1 MLGSTAV
8 NPLEPC
14 VWHTQATLTSLS
26 LSLCAGAWNVT
37 VRHLEQHNAT
47 AEAHVA
53 PGASA
58 GNFTL
63 DCQRG
68 HATYVAGERVVCRIV
83 TLDSC
88 DNPTATPP
96 TQSASWAVTRT
107 GAALEDGDTVLPVY
121 ESDDHASAAAAN
133 VLAQDGLGTGGAL
146 LTSRYQVRIHRPA
159 SAPREIRESSY
170 APSRPAFPR

>member
-159 SAPREIRESSY
+159 SPREREER
-170 APSRPAFPR
+170 AHVPCRPAFPR